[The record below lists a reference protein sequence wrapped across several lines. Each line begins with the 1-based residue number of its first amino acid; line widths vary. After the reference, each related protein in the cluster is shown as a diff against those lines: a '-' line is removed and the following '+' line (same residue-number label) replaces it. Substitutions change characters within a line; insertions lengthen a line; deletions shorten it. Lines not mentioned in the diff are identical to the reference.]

1 MATLEKIRSKSVL
14 LLVIIGAALIA
25 LIIIGDFFTSGRTLF
40 GTGTTIAKVGGQKI
54 DIREFQD
61 RLEAANHQMQQS
73 GRNIDN
79 AVLQQQVLDQLIA
92 ESLYKQ
98 EIEDLGLTVSDA
110 ELTNAMVG
118 NGSAYLDQMVRSQ
131 MGVNSA
137 SELHDMAYN
146 PSKYG
151 ITEQQAQQLRAYWL
165 DLEKQVEQSLLQQKF
180 QNLFAGTL
188 VANELDA
195 KSLYD
200 DNNHVANIVFAQKAF
215 TSVPDSEIGEIS
227 DDEIKARYEKERKRF
242 ALNEE
247 MRRISYVNVPI
258 IPSAEDRAAAQKRVD
273 EAIAALT
280 AMPETQGLA
289 EMTDFVVNRQT
300 SSLGNLRDNR
310 LKEFLQASSDS
321 AVKVINNTGD
331 AYTIAKM
338 IRRSSDVDSVNI
350 DVIAIAGSKAE
361 RDSIIN
367 GLNGGTLKFEDVA
380 AGNNVQGSQKDLWLS
395 LLDPQAAQ
403 LKETVTGAAQG
414 VYFSPDTLAAS
425 QGGRIIRV
433 NQIKAP
439 VTVYDYA
446 LVTYTVDPS
455 NATINKLLQGLDK
468 FLADNKTAEAFNA
481 NAEKAGY
488 VLQNANITV
497 STPQVGGIEDSRN
510 AVSWAMNAKKGQV
523 SDVLGGE
530 DSGHFM
536 AVALDDIYNDAYAP
550 YSDPTVREYIVR
562 QITNDKKAEKLMAQ
576 YKGKAKDVAGYAAL
590 MGTQADTTSVSFG
603 QFMIPKIGMGE
614 SALTAKASV
623 AKAGQLVGPMQGNQ
637 GVVVF
642 SVTSVNDEGRPYNFT
657 ESSTQYLRARG
668 AIALSQQLTNILR
681 GKEKVQNNI
690 LKFYN
695 DNH

>member
-25 LIIIGDFFTSGRTLF
+25 FIIGDFFTSGRTLF

-227 DDEIKARYEKERKRF
+227 DAEIKARYEKERKRF
-242 ALNEE
+242 AINEE

-300 SSLGNLRDNR
+300 SSLGNMRDNR

-350 DVIAIAGSKAE
+350 DVIAIAGIKAE

-395 LLDPQAAQ
+395 LLDPQASQ

-433 NQIKAP
+433 NQVKAP

-530 DSGHFM
+530 DAGHFM

>member
-25 LIIIGDFFTSGRTLF
+25 FIIGDFFTSGRTLF

-227 DDEIKARYEKERKRF
+227 DAEIKARYEKERKRF
-242 ALNEE
+242 AINEE

-300 SSLGNLRDNR
+300 SSLGNMRDNR

-395 LLDPQAAQ
+395 LLDPQASQ

-433 NQIKAP
+433 NQVKAP

-530 DSGHFM
+530 DAGHFM

-690 LKFYN
+690 PKFYN

>member
-25 LIIIGDFFTSGRTLF
+25 FIIGDFFTSGRTLF

-657 ESSTQYLRARG
+657 ESSTLYLRARG

>member
-25 LIIIGDFFTSGRTLF
+25 FIIGDFFTSGRTLF

-98 EIEDLGLTVSDA
+98 EIENLGLTVSDA

-118 NGSAYLDQMVRSQ
+118 NGSTYLDQMVRSQ

-227 DDEIKARYEKERKRF
+227 DAEIKARYEKERKRF
-242 ALNEE
+242 AINEE

-395 LLDPQAAQ
+395 LLDPQASQ

-433 NQIKAP
+433 NQVKAP

-530 DSGHFM
+530 DAGHFM

-657 ESSTQYLRARG
+657 ESSTQYLRSRG

>member
-25 LIIIGDFFTSGRTLF
+25 FIIGDFFTSGRTLF

-227 DDEIKARYEKERKRF
+227 DAEIKARYEKERKRF
-242 ALNEE
+242 AINEE

-300 SSLGNLRDNR
+300 SSLGNMRDNR

-380 AGNNVQGSQKDLWLS
+380 AGNNVQGSQKGLWLS
-395 LLDPQAAQ
+395 LLDPQASQ

-433 NQIKAP
+433 NQVKAP

-530 DSGHFM
+530 DAGHFM

>member
-25 LIIIGDFFTSGRTLF
+25 FIIGDFFTSGRTLF
-40 GTGTTIAKVGGQKI
+40 GTGTTIAKVAGQKI

-61 RLEAANHQMQQS
+61 RLEAATHQMQQS

-98 EIEDLGLTVSDA
+98 EISDLGLTVSAA

-200 DNNHVANIVFAQKAF
+200 DNNHVANIVFAQKTFA
-215 TSVPDSEIGEIS
+215 SVPDNEIGEIS

-242 ALNEE
+242 AINEE

-273 EAIAALT
+273 EAIAALS

-289 EMTDFVVNRQT
+289 EMTDFVVNRQS
-300 SSLGNLRDNR
+300 SSLGSLRDNR
-310 LKEFLQASSDS
+310 LKEFLQSSSDS
-321 AVKVINNTGD
+321 AVKVINNSGD

-338 IRRSSDVDSVNI
+338 IRRTSDIDSVNI
-350 DVIAIAGSKAE
+350 DIIAIAGSKAE
-361 RDSIIN
+361 RDSIIK
-367 GLNGGTLKFEDVA
+367 GLNAGTLKFEDVA
-380 AGNNVQGSQKDLWLS
+380 AGSNVQGSQKELWLS
-395 LLDPQAAQ
+395 LLDPQASQ
-403 LKETVTGAAQG
+403 LTETVKGAAQG

-425 QGGRIIRV
+425 QGGRIMRV

-446 LVTYTVDPS
+446 LVSYTVDPS

-488 VLQNANITV
+488 VLQNANITA

-510 AVSWAMNAKKGQV
+510 AVSWAMNAKKYQV

-530 DSGHFM
+530 DAGHFM

-562 QITNDKKAEKLMAQ
+562 KITNDKKAEKLMAQ

-642 SVTSVNDEGRPYNFT
+642 SVTSVNDEGRPYNFS
-657 ESSTQYLRARG
+657 ESATQYLRSRG

>member
-25 LIIIGDFFTSGRTLF
+25 FIIGDFFTSGRTLF

-657 ESSTQYLRARG
+657 ESSTQYRRARG

>member
-25 LIIIGDFFTSGRTLF
+25 FIIGDFFTSGRTLF

-227 DDEIKARYEKERKRF
+227 DAEIKARYEKERKRF

-300 SSLGNLRDNR
+300 SSLGNMRDNR

-403 LKETVTGAAQG
+403 LKETVTAAAQG

-433 NQIKAP
+433 NQVKAP

-530 DSGHFM
+530 DAGHFM

>member
-25 LIIIGDFFTSGRTLF
+25 FIIGDFFTSGRTLF

-165 DLEKQVEQSLLQQKF
+165 DLEKQVEQFLLQQKF

-338 IRRSSDVDSVNI
+338 IRRSSDVDSINI

>member
-25 LIIIGDFFTSGRTLF
+25 FIIGDFFTSGRTLF

-195 KSLYD
+195 KSLYE

-227 DDEIKARYEKERKRF
+227 DAEIKARYEKERKRF
-242 ALNEE
+242 AINEE

-395 LLDPQAAQ
+395 LLDPQASQ
-403 LKETVTGAAQG
+403 LKETVTSAAQG

-433 NQIKAP
+433 NQVKAP

-530 DSGHFM
+530 DAGHFM

-576 YKGKAKDVAGYAAL
+576 YKGKANDVAGYAAL

>member
-25 LIIIGDFFTSGRTLF
+25 FIIGDFFTSGRTLF

-227 DDEIKARYEKERKRF
+227 DAEIKARYEKERKRF
-242 ALNEE
+242 AINEE

-300 SSLGNLRDNR
+300 SSLGNMRDNR

-395 LLDPQAAQ
+395 LLDPQASQ

-433 NQIKAP
+433 NQVKAP

-530 DSGHFM
+530 DAGHFM

>member
-25 LIIIGDFFTSGRTLF
+25 FIIGDFFTSGRTLF

-227 DDEIKARYEKERKRF
+227 DDEIKARYEKGRKRF

>member
-25 LIIIGDFFTSGRTLF
+25 FIIGDFFTSGRTLF

-165 DLEKQVEQSLLQQKF
+165 DLEKQVEQFLLQQKF

-338 IRRSSDVDSVNI
+338 IRRSSDVDSINI

-455 NATINKLLQGLDK
+455 NATINKLLQDLDK

>member
-25 LIIIGDFFTSGRTLF
+25 FIIGDFFTSGRTLF

-215 TSVPDSEIGEIS
+215 SSVPDSEIGEIS
-227 DDEIKARYEKERKRF
+227 DAEIKARYEKERKRF
-242 ALNEE
+242 AINEE

-395 LLDPQAAQ
+395 LLDPQASQ

-414 VYFSPDTLAAS
+414 VFFSPDTLAAS

-433 NQIKAP
+433 NQVKAP

-530 DSGHFM
+530 DAGHFM

>member
-25 LIIIGDFFTSGRTLF
+25 FIIGDFFTSGRTLF

-227 DDEIKARYEKERKRF
+227 DAEIKARYEKERKRF
-242 ALNEE
+242 AINEE

-300 SSLGNLRDNR
+300 SSLGNMRDNR

-321 AVKVINNTGD
+321 AVKVINNTSD

-395 LLDPQAAQ
+395 LLDPQASQ

-433 NQIKAP
+433 NQVKAP

-530 DSGHFM
+530 DAGHFM

>member
-25 LIIIGDFFTSGRTLF
+25 FIIGDFFTSGRTLF

-215 TSVPDSEIGEIS
+215 SSVPDSEIGEIS
-227 DDEIKARYEKERKRF
+227 DAEIKARYEKERKRF
-242 ALNEE
+242 AINEE

-395 LLDPQAAQ
+395 LLDPQASQ

-433 NQIKAP
+433 NQVKAP

-530 DSGHFM
+530 DAGHFM

>member
-25 LIIIGDFFTSGRTLF
+25 FIIGDFFTSGRTLF
-40 GTGTTIAKVGGQKI
+40 GTGTTIAKVAGQKI

-61 RLEAANHQMQQS
+61 RLETATHQMQQS
-73 GRNIDN
+73 GRNLDN

-92 ESLYKQ
+92 EKLYKQ
-98 EIEDLGLTVSDA
+98 EIEALGLSVSDA

-131 MGVNSA
+131 VGVNSA

-146 PSKYG
+146 PTKYG
-151 ITEQQAQQLRAYWL
+151 MTEQQAQQLRAYWL
-165 DLEKQVEQSLLQQKF
+165 NLEQQVEQSLLQQKF

-195 KSLYD
+195 RSIYN

-215 TSVPDSEIGEIS
+215 TTVPDSEIGEIS
-227 DDEIKARYEKERKRF
+227 EDEIKARYEKEYKRF
-242 ALNEE
+242 AINEP
-247 MRRISYVNVPI
+247 MRRISFVNVSI
-258 IPSAEDRAAAQKRVD
+258 QPSAEDRAAAQKRVD
-273 EAIAALT
+273 EAIAALNS
-280 AMPETQGLA
+280 MPETQGLA

-300 SSLGNLRDNR
+300 SSLGSVRDTR
-310 LKEFLQASSDS
+310 IKDFLKSASDS
-321 AVKVINNTGD
+321 AVKVISNSGD

-338 IRRSSDVDSVNI
+338 IGRSSGIDSVNI
-350 DVIAIAGSKAE
+350 DIIAIAGSKAE
-361 RDSIIN
+361 RDSIIK
-367 GLNGGTLKFEDVA
+367 GLNAGTLTFDSVA
-380 AGNNVQGSQKDLWLS
+380 AGSNVQGSQKDLWLS
-395 LLDPQAAQ
+395 LLDPQASQ
-403 LKETVTGAAQG
+403 LTETVKSAAQG
-414 VYFSPDTLAAS
+414 AYFTPDTLTAS
-425 QGGRIIRV
+425 QGGRIMRV
-433 NQIKAP
+433 NQVKAP

-446 LVTYTVDPS
+446 VVSYTVDPS

-468 FLADNKTAEAFNA
+468 SLADNQTSETFSA

-488 VLQNANITV
+488 VLQNANITA

-530 DSGHFM
+530 DAGHFM

-550 YSDPTVREYIVR
+550 YSDPSVRDFIVR

-576 YKGKAKDVAGYAAL
+576 YNGKANDVAGYAAL

-657 ESSTQYLRARG
+657 ESSTQYLRSRG

>member
-1 MATLEKIRSKSVL
+1 ML

-25 LIIIGDFFTSGRTLF
+25 FIIGDFFTSGRTLF

>member
-25 LIIIGDFFTSGRTLF
+25 FIIGDFFTSGRTLF

>member
-25 LIIIGDFFTSGRTLF
+25 FIIGDFFTSGRTLF

-623 AKAGQLVGPMQGNQ
+623 AKAGQLVGPMH
-637 GVVVF
+637 V
-642 SVTSVNDEGRPYNFT
+642 SYT
-657 ESSTQYLRARG
+657 L
-668 AIALSQQLTNILR
+668 LT
-681 GKEKVQNNI
+681 
-690 LKFYN
+690 
-695 DNH
+695 

>member
-25 LIIIGDFFTSGRTLF
+25 FIIGDFFTSGRTLF

-227 DDEIKARYEKERKRF
+227 DAEIKARYEKERKRF
-242 ALNEE
+242 AINEE

-395 LLDPQAAQ
+395 LLDPQASQ

-433 NQIKAP
+433 NQVKAP

-510 AVSWAMNAKKGQV
+510 AISWAMNAKKGQV

-530 DSGHFM
+530 DAGHFM

>member
-25 LIIIGDFFTSGRTLF
+25 FIIGDFFTSGRTLF

-227 DDEIKARYEKERKRF
+227 DAEIKARYEKERKRF
-242 ALNEE
+242 AINEE

>member
-25 LIIIGDFFTSGRTLF
+25 FIIGDFFTSGRTLF

-300 SSLGNLRDNR
+300 SSLGNMRDNR

-395 LLDPQAAQ
+395 LLDPQASQ
-403 LKETVTGAAQG
+403 LKETVTAAAQG

-530 DSGHFM
+530 DAGHFM
-536 AVALDDIYNDAYAP
+536 AIALDDIYNDAYAP